1 MNNSYVDRGKIKEV
15 INFVDIA
22 YGKKV
27 CRGGLE
33 DALHALQSAE
43 NLLFEGCEDVWRHEI
58 DYRQAHIYMRLAGIC
73 NIKGDSEKAKEFFRI
88 AYNKFSNI
96 KNGIYEHHAA
106 VYKIPAGINCGLL
119 SANDAVELM
128 KNFDKDS
135 PEIHLKNYNKNL
147 YNLYELSCY
156 YGGIWN
162 NNLDGIM
169 LNCDRDDSYTIL
181 SNFDTNNFNEKINVT
196 KNFAYQ
202 EINQLKNKSK
212 IDGFVF
218 LHDKN
223 ANKYEF
229 KIQDDTNITN
239 EPAIRYLFSEIYR
252 KNFNTNIIDWYHE
265 YTSGSTDLVELRKQD
280 KRRLKGQIEW
290 NSKQDKNLPGK
301 WLIAYP
307 RGYKFIINP

>member
-1 MNNSYVDRGKIKEV
+1 MNNSYVDRGKIKEI

-33 DALHALQSAE
+33 DALRALQSAE

-58 DYRQAHIYMRLAGIC
+58 DYRQAHIYMRLAGRC
-73 NIKGDSEKAKEFFRI
+73 NINDDREKAKEFFRI
-88 AYNKFSNI
+88 AYDKFSNI
-96 KNGIYEHHAA
+96 KSGVYELHAT
-106 VYKIPAGINCGLL
+106 VYKIPAGINCGRL
-119 SANDAVELM
+119 SSDDAVDLM
-128 KNFDKDS
+128 KSFNKDS
-135 PEIHLKNYNKNL
+135 SEIHLINYNRNL

-156 YGGIWN
+156 YGGIWSS
-162 NNLDGIM
+162 NLDGIM
-169 LNCDRDDSYTIL
+169 INCERDDSYTIL
-181 SNFDTNNFNEKINVT
+181 SNFDTNNFNEKIKVT

-202 EINQLKNKSK
+202 ELNQLKNKSK

-223 ANKYEF
+223 ANRYEF
-229 KIQDDTNITN
+229 KIQDDTTVIN
-239 EPAIRYLFSEIYR
+239 EPAIRYLFSEIYK
-252 KNFNTNIIDWYHE
+252 KNFNTNTISWYHE
-265 YTSGSTDLVELRKQD
+265 YTSGSTALVDLRKKD
-280 KRRLKGQIEW
+280 KSRLKLQLEQNFDW
-290 NSKQDKNLPGK
+290 QDVPGK

>member
-58 DYRQAHIYMRLAGIC
+58 DYRQAHIYMRLAGRC
-73 NIKGDSEKAKEFFRI
+73 NINDDREKAKEFFRM

-119 SANDAVELM
+119 SSDDAVALM
-128 KNFDKDS
+128 KLFNKDS
-135 PEIHLKNYNKNL
+135 SERLLINYNRNL

-162 NNLDGIM
+162 TNLDGIM
-169 LNCDRDDSYTIL
+169 INCERDDSYTIL
-181 SNFDTNNFNEKINVT
+181 SNFDTNNFNKNISVT
-196 KNFAYQ
+196 KKFAKE
-202 EINQLKNKSK
+202 EINQLKNKRK
-212 IDGFVF
+212 IDGFVYIY
-218 LHDKN
+218 DKN
-223 ANKYEF
+223 VKNKE
-229 KIQDDTNITN
+229 
-239 EPAIRYLFSEIYR
+239 
-252 KNFNTNIIDWYHE
+252 
-265 YTSGSTDLVELRKQD
+265 
-280 KRRLKGQIEW
+280 
-290 NSKQDKNLPGK
+290 NSPV
-301 WLIAYP
+301 
-307 RGYKFIINP
+307 F